1 MAYPAPA
8 PPLSA
13 RDPRAGLKSAGATPG
28 GRRPWATDEFEALPR
43 VGGRCGVAAL
53 GNTSRTP
60 TNLLLVKDDVGKS
73 KPSTFDLPEAHF
85 AYGRPGNTDLEGARE
100 VSMHWVSH
108 TPSRAGEGVEA
119 NWINANRKA
128 AVAKVTNAKDLKQF
142 RQEASTSRM
151 GRRGSQSARGPG
163 PGKPIIPSD
172 VIPGFSYGRKVRPST
187 PIHEVISAR
196 FAERSE
202 RQLTAFYDEM
212 RDLREASQ
220 TQVRKIPLTAA
231 TRMHANAVKKAQAI
245 HDEIDTKEMFKLSKF
260 KKVPPKVTSYRTK
273 SIAVRALDAHEA
285 EQAGSDRLGT
295 APASV
300 EGSAMAEDLG
310 FGRSA
315 MAEDLGSLGRRTPRL

>member
-1 MAYPAPA
+1 MAYPA

-13 RDPRAGLKSAGATPG
+13 REPRGTALKSAGVTS
-28 GRRPWATDEFEALPR
+28 
-43 VGGRCGVAAL
+43 VGGCGVAAL
-53 GNTSRTP
+53 GNMSRP

-73 KPSTFDLPEAHF
+73 KPTTFDLPEAHF

-108 TPSRAGEGVEA
+108 TPSRVGEGVEP
-119 NWINANRKA
+119 NWINGNRKA

-142 RQEASTSRM
+142 RQESMTPRK
-151 GRRGSQSARGPG
+151 GSQSARGPG

-202 RQLTAFYDEM
+202 RQLTEFYSEM

-231 TRMHANAVKKAQAI
+231 TRMHANAVRKAQAI
-245 HDEIDTKEMFKLSKF
+245 SDEIESKEMFKLSKF
-260 KKVPPKVTSYRTK
+260 KKVPPRVGSYRTK
-273 SIAVRALDAHEA
+273 STAARALDAQAAAQEDPERLEDPA
-285 EQAGSDRLGT
+285 SEILAGSALAEEIG
-295 APASV
+295 
-300 EGSAMAEDLG
+300 AMG
-310 FGRSA
+310 GY
-315 MAEDLGSLGRRTPRL
+315 